1 MAAVSTSMPRPVIL
15 NVSLEDVS
23 MLRDVKKAISMLRGV
38 TKVSVLRSK
47 KYDITKTAGFREA
60 MEDVRCGRVT
70 HYDSLQDFYKEM
82 GL

>member
-1 MAAVSTSMPRPVIL
+1 MPRPVTL
-15 NVSLEDVS
+15 NVSLEDAS

-38 TKVSVLRSK
+38 TKVSVPRAAK

-60 MEDVRCGRVT
+60 MEDVRRGRVT
-70 HYDSLQDFYKEM
+70 LYDSLQDFYKEM

>member
-1 MAAVSTSMPRPVIL
+1 
-15 NVSLEDVS
+15 
-23 MLRDVKKAISMLRGV
+23 MLRGV
-38 TKVSVLRSK
+38 TKVSVPRTK

-60 MEDVRCGRVT
+60 MEDVKCGRVT

>member
-1 MAAVSTSMPRPVIL
+1 MATNSASTPRPVIL
-15 NVSLEDVS
+15 NVSLEDVL

-38 TKVSVLRSK
+38 TKVSVPRGK
-47 KYDITKTAGFREA
+47 KYDITKTVGFREA